1 MNGVIGRNALLN
13 ANEQEQGP
21 VRRDLIARVVFAKE
35 EIVQSNVNQSD
46 LIAGKRKLILLLP
59 I

>member
-1 MNGVIGRNALLN
+1 MNGVIGRNAPLN
-13 ANEQEQGP
+13 VNEREPEHAQ
-21 VRRDLIARVVFAKE
+21 RDLIARVVFAKE

-46 LIAGKRKLILLLP
+46 LIAGKRKLILFLP

>member
-1 MNGVIGRNALLN
+1 MNGVIGPNAPLN
-13 ANEQEQGP
+13 VNGHEPGP
-21 VRRDLIARVVFAKE
+21 VRRDLIAGVVFAKE

-46 LIAGKRKLILLLP
+46 LIAGKRKLILFLP